1 MEPGVCSAV
10 LFFADRAEVKLKLFF
25 FLQESNFGSFVILI
39 VSKGVLAVSV
49 EMADLVRDWK
59 CKNHL

>member
-10 LFFADRAEVKLKLFF
+10 FFFADRAEVKLKLFF
-25 FLQESNFGSFVILI
+25 LQENNFGSFVILV

-49 EMADLVRDWK
+49 EMADLIGD
-59 CKNHL
+59 